1 MGKLFEIT
9 PFKFSILTLCFLGL
23 FIPSMF
29 INGYCDYFKL
39 PFPKAIEDF
48 NYAEQWGQELRYKH
62 SLVSIDIA
70 LEIKVTNTDGSSS
83 KSSPNA
89 SIEVQSLRNEDELIT
104 PVKYDSNQYKGK
116 IKIHPD
122 SSAIKIKVMHPGC
135 DTKTIILPI
144 NWNQKIATKA
154 KAEKLKCYPNLIKDL
169 VQAK

>member
-1 MGKLFEIT
+1 MRKLIEIT
-9 PFKFSILTLCFLGL
+9 PLKLSILTLCFLGF
-23 FIPSMF
+23 FIPFMF

-39 PFPKAIEDF
+39 PFPKAIEDL
-48 NYAEQWGQELRYKH
+48 NYAEKWGQELRYKH
-62 SLVSIDIA
+62 SLVPIDIA
-70 LEIKVTNTDGSSS
+70 LEIKVTKTDGSSS
-83 KSSPNA
+83 KFSPNA
-89 SIEVQSLRNEDELIT
+89 SIEVQSLRSEDELII

-144 NWNQKIATKA
+144 NWNNKIATKA
-154 KAEKLKCYPNLIKDL
+154 KAEKIKCYSSIIKDL